1 VGLSPD
7 ETFPSRYVREC
18 SQQSLNKLELEA
30 IDVKQGYVW
39 QNEWVGEKNWLEAV
53 EDLKREGKIRFFGTP
68 INDYQLSNA
77 IKLIETCVVD
87 TVQLIYNVFDNSPE
101 EGLFPA
107 WYKHNIGV
115 IVRVPFNEGALAGTI
130 TPETTFEEGD
140 LRNDY
145 FRGDRKREVYER
157 VRAIVSERGVSE
169 DEMAKVALCYV
180 LSYSAA
186 LTGIPDMRS
195 VCNVKGNMAVGDG
208 KSLPE
213 GQV

>member
-1 VGLSPD
+1 VYYKRLGKTGLEVSKVSYRAWGISKNHRLGAEDD
-7 ETFPSRYVREC
+7 E
-18 SQQSLNKLELEA
+18 SLRALFRA
-30 IDVKQGYVW
+30 ID
-39 QNEWVGEKNWLEAV
+39 L
-53 EDLKREGKIRFFGTP
+53 DLNFT
-68 INDYQLSNA
+68 
-77 IKLIETCVVD
+77 D
-87 TVQLIYNVFDNSPE
+87 T
-101 EGLFPA
+101 
-107 WYKHNIGV
+107 
-115 IVRVPFNEGALAGTI
+115 ALAYG
-130 TPETTFEEGD
+130 EGQSER
-140 LRNDY
+140 LV
-145 FRGDRKREVYER
+145 GRKREVYER